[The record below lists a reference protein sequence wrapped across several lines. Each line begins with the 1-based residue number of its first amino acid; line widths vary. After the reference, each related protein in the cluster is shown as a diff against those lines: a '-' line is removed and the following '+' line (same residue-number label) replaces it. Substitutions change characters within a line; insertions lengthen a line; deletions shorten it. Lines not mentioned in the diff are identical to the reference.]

1 MQALVERLGDQ
12 NAAHV
17 TRNYDLL
24 RVQHAQDFN
33 FVDKVREASGHILTA
48 AIRLA
53 DNDVLQF
60 CPARLFLRIV
70 TASILLLKSISL
82 GSKDHDVN
90 ASLDVLDRCIGALK
104 TKKADDMHLSA
115 RFATLMAR
123 HARRFKRSLRV
134 QAGIG
139 GVVAA
144 RTPLPPPVVDMPP
157 PAIPSQQPKTLIRDS
172 LNDHSEQDSFASYPT
187 QLDVTQD
194 SSLEAWLA
202 QPFDPYFAPFGND
215 MAQPASGLSF
225 DSLDFLWNLPEFP

>member
-12 NAAHV
+12 NPTSI
-17 TRNYDLL
+17 TRNHDLL

-90 ASLDVLDRCIGALK
+90 ASLDILDRCIDALK
-104 TKKADDMHLSA
+104 TKKADEMHLSA

-139 GVVAA
+139 GAVALQVP
-144 RTPLPPPVVDMPP
+144 PLASTGAMPPPVLPNRNLNTTD
-157 PAIPSQQPKTLIRDS
+157 QNG
-172 LNDHSEQDSFASYPT
+172 LNDDYNQGAFASYPT
-187 QLDVTQD
+187 QLDNTQD

-202 QPFDPYFAPFGND
+202 QPFDPYFAPFGTD
-215 MAQPASGLSF
+215 MAQPASGLNF
-225 DSLDFLWNLPEFP
+225 DSLDFLWNLPDMA